1 MLNYYRADGRKNI
14 IYIIKHGGNEK
25 VDQSAKT
32 KGAFP
37 HVDVQR

>member
-1 MLNYYRADGRKNI
+1 MLNYYRSDGRESK
-14 IYIIKHGGNEK
+14 IYIIQHGGNEK